1 MSGPRSSGWRHDQSH
16 SHGGLSRSLD
26 HRARFRR
33 GDLVEQWVAECHSQD
48 DLQRPDDRRRVHL
61 AQILGADLMTI
72 DPVALLCVSIL
83 VSFLIWA
90 RSGIDLLVKAF
101 YGATTVAVVLL
112 AFKLLGVI

>member
-1 MSGPRSSGWRHDQSH
+1 
-16 SHGGLSRSLD
+16 
-26 HRARFRR
+26 
-33 GDLVEQWVAECHSQD
+33 
-48 DLQRPDDRRRVHL
+48 
-61 AQILGADLMTI
+61 MTI